1 MSGLLRPREPWPRGI
16 EEGLLARLSGLDAEA
31 LLWVSGYALAL
42 ARGGGKARSV
52 SSASATEASL
62 AVVYASQ
69 TGQARRVAERLARAL
84 EERGNALRLLDAA
97 ELNVRTLA
105 GLGRVFFAVS
115 THGDGDPP
123 DAARAL
129 FAELAKAKR
138 GSLARLGFA
147 VLALGDSSYP
157 RFCAAGRWLDQRLV
171 ELGAERLLP
180 LAEAD
185 LDIERVAAPWQDEVL
200 AKVASLS
207 QDPRPVAAILPLPRA
222 VPHGREHPLK
232 AELLDQRRI
241 TFGADARD
249 VRHLVLGFDGDA
261 PPFEPGDALGVV
273 FAHDDARV
281 ERVLAAAG
289 LRGEERVEVQ
299 GQNWPIARWLAE
311 RAELTRLSR
320 RLVEALA
327 AVHQDH
333 ELRLALEDASAWQ
346 ALVARFQV
354 AEALARWPRPWTASE
369 LSAAL
374 TPLSPRLYSLAG
386 SRSEEGEVAVL
397 TVGVLRTE
405 TPAGPR
411 TGACSGFLA
420 GLREGQRL
428 EVFWEPNPRFR
439 LPEDD
444 RDLVM
449 IAAGTGIA
457 PFRAFLQERIARGS
471 RGRHWLIYGARRLR
485 EDFLY
490 QLDWLRWRK
499 RGALHRLSLAF
510 SREPQRRAYVQD
522 RLREEGS
529 ELLRWLS
536 EGAAIYVCGGTAMGQ
551 GVEAAL
557 LRILESEGRCSPEE
571 ARERLLALSAEGRYR
586 RDLY

>member
-222 VPHGREHPLK
+222 VP
-232 AELLDQRRI
+232 
-241 TFGADARD
+241 T
-249 VRHLVLGFDGDA
+249 
-261 PPFEPGDALGVV
+261 
-273 FAHDDARV
+273 
-281 ERVLAAAG
+281 AAS
-289 LRGEERVEVQ
+289 
-299 GQNWPIARWLAE
+299 
-311 RAELTRLSR
+311 TR
-320 RLVEALA
+320 
-327 AVHQDH
+327 
-333 ELRLALEDASAWQ
+333 
-346 ALVARFQV
+346 
-354 AEALARWPRPWTASE
+354 
-369 LSAAL
+369 
-374 TPLSPRLYSLAG
+374 
-386 SRSEEGEVAVL
+386 
-397 TVGVLRTE
+397 
-405 TPAGPR
+405 
-411 TGACSGFLA
+411 
-420 GLREGQRL
+420 
-428 EVFWEPNPRFR
+428 
-439 LPEDD
+439 
-444 RDLVM
+444 
-449 IAAGTGIA
+449 
-457 PFRAFLQERIARGS
+457 
-471 RGRHWLIYGARRLR
+471 
-485 EDFLY
+485 
-490 QLDWLRWRK
+490 
-499 RGALHRLSLAF
+499 
-510 SREPQRRAYVQD
+510 
-522 RLREEGS
+522 
-529 ELLRWLS
+529 
-536 EGAAIYVCGGTAMGQ
+536 
-551 GVEAAL
+551 
-557 LRILESEGRCSPEE
+557 
-571 ARERLLALSAEGRYR
+571 
-586 RDLY
+586 